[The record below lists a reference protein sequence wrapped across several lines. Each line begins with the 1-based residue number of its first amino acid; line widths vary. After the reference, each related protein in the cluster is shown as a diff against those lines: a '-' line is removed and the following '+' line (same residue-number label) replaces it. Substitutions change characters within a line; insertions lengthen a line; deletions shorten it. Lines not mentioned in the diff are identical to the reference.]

1 MASIAADIRDI
12 DGLLSVAKVAA
23 ETLRVLAWLASA
35 AFCRVMSVIKPTELA
50 ASSSDAA
57 CSWALDAS
65 DSLLRE
71 ISSTPRAT

>member
-35 AFCRVMSVIKPTELA
+35 RQKM
-50 ASSSDAA
+50 D
-57 CSWALDAS
+57 WAPYLM
-65 DSLLRE
+65 
-71 ISSTPRAT
+71 